1 MTPEYLLK
9 EIQNKLIE
17 LHSHAAM
24 ALPPKHHIKKL
35 CLPLELNKYPRCY
48 FGGSSLY
55 QLEPTN
61 IEQVLR
67 REKEALSLADFHLE
81 AINKL
86 HEENLILIEDNK
98 KALSVIEK
106 VLSNYGIYKEY
117 KDYSG
122 KKTVTRK
129 SSYIEDIYRV
139 FDLDDGYHSVVRQ
152 INEFKEQITKHAQGL
167 IYKFKEEEKVKREK
181 LKNDELA
188 YLSVKYK
195 LGKIGT
201 ADDLI
206 SKIYTISSRTMAFYI
221 NCLDNEDIY
230 HSEVVELGL
239 ESLLASAR
247 FEDSH
252 EYGQHQVTNL
262 LHEYLQKTEK
272 EILDDY
278 EQIRNNLW

>member
-1 MTPEYLLK
+1 MT
-9 EIQNKLIE
+9 
-17 LHSHAAM
+17 
-24 ALPPKHHIKKL
+24 LPPKHSIKKI
-35 CLPLELNKYPRCY
+35 CLPFELNKYISCY
-48 FGGSSLY
+48 FGNSTIY
-55 QLEPTN
+55 QPEPTN
-61 IEQVLR
+61 IEQVLLR
-67 REKEALSLADFHLE
+67 QKEALSLADCHLE
-81 AINKL
+81 SINKL

-106 VLSNYGIYKEY
+106 VLSNYGIHKEY

-122 KKTVTRK
+122 KKTVTKK
-129 SSYIEDIYRV
+129 SNYVEDINRV
-139 FDLDDGYHSVVRQ
+139 FDPDDGYHSVVRQ
-152 INEFKEQITKHAQGL
+152 INEFKEKITKHAQGL
-167 IYKFKEEEKVKREK
+167 IYKLEEEARVKIEK

-195 LGKIGT
+195 LGKLGT

-206 SKIYTISSRTMAFYI
+206 YKIYSMSSRTMAFYI

-239 ESLLASAR
+239 ESLLDSAR
-247 FEDSH
+247 FENSH
-252 EYGQHQVTNL
+252 EYDQHQVTNL

-278 EQIRNNLW
+278 EHIRNNLW